1 MIGGQNSH
9 SEVYTLAYLDKFTY
23 VFDLTNNR
31 LLVNDLPRL
40 EPLVEVGVR
49 AVEVELLVRR
59 ALREVEAAALDG
71 LDELA
76 HALLLEVLLAHLQED
91 LRNAGLS
98 GLGKS
103 EENIKPQN
111 AKLPIQTSPLLLSD
125 VYL

>member
-91 LRNAGLS
+91 LGDAGLS
-98 GLGKS
+98 EFGKECS
-103 EENIKPQN
+103 EYQRIK
-111 AKLPIQTSPLLLSD
+111 AKFHCLPSTII
-125 VYL
+125 